1 MRSIVNSLENLADL
15 SIYPILS
22 LLVFFIFFGIV
33 SFWIITANKQKMEK
47 MRNLPL
53 ENDTPRKES

>member
-1 MRSIVNSLENLADL
+1 MRSIINSLENLAGL
-15 SIYPILS
+15 SIYPMLS

-33 SFWIITANKQKMEK
+33 GLWIITANKQKMEK

-53 ENDTPRKES
+53 EDDTPRNEA